1 MPHTDLAREG
11 ARMATVCNSC
21 RYCEEYC
28 AVFPAIMRRGTFA
41 RADLDYLAHL
51 CHNCG
56 ECLYACQY
64 APPHTFAIDLPR
76 MLAQTR
82 LASYEHY
89 CWPAPLGRVFRSH
102 GIASALTL
110 SAALS
115 GVLAAAAWIS
125 NPRGITLTPRHG
137 DFYAVVPHVAMVTL
151 FGAVGLFVLVAMVAS
166 VRRFWRESH
175 AGPLPPLSS
184 VARGLRDALTLR
196 NLHGSGRDCTTQ
208 EEQRTPWR
216 RWFHHCTFYGF
227 LLCFASTSVAAIYH
241 GAFGWIAP
249 YGYTSAPVILGTVG
263 GVGLLVGPMGL
274 LWQRRKRDPA
284 LIDSDQHGLD
294 ESFIVLLWLTSLTG
308 LLLLILR
315 NGAWMAPLLI
325 VHLGVVLALF
335 VTLPYGKFMHGLYRT
350 AALVKSAVE
359 EASTLQRNAKARS
372 DSADARS

>member
-1 MPHTDLAREG
+1 MPHADLVREG
-11 ARMATVCNSC
+11 ARMVTICNSC

-28 AVFPAIMRRGTFA
+28 AVFPAITLRGTFA
-41 RADLDYLAHL
+41 RADLDYLAHV

-89 CWPAPLGRVFRSH
+89 CWPAPLGRAFRRH
-102 GIASALTL
+102 GVTSALTL
-110 SAALS
+110 SIVLS
-115 GVLAAAAWIS
+115 GVLALATWVF
-125 NPRGITLTPRHG
+125 NPQGVALVPRQG
-137 DFYAVVPHVAMVTL
+137 DFYAVVPHFAMVSL
-151 FGAVGLFVLVAMVAS
+151 FGAVGLFVLAAVAVG
-166 VRRFWRESH
+166 VTRFWRETH
-175 AGPLPPLSS
+175 QGPLPRASS

-196 NLHGSGRDCTTQ
+196 NLHGSGRDCTVQ

-227 LLCFASTSVAAIYH
+227 LLCFASTSVAAVYH
-241 GAFGWIAP
+241 GVFGWVAP

-263 GVGLLVGPMGL
+263 GLGLLVGPMGL
-274 LWQRRKRDPA
+274 LWQRRHRDPA

-294 ESFIVLLWLTSLTG
+294 ESFIVLLWITSLTG
-308 LLLLILR
+308 LLLLVLR

-350 AALVKSAVE
+350 AALVKAAVE
-359 EASTLQRNAKARS
+359 QDDRGAAGGR
-372 DSADARS
+372 D

>member
-1 MPHTDLAREG
+1 VPNADLVREG

-28 AVFPAIMRRGTFA
+28 AVFPAITRRGTFA

-64 APPHTFAIDLPR
+64 APPHIFAIDLPR

-82 LASYEHY
+82 LASYERY
-89 CWPAPLGRVFRSH
+89 CWPAPLGRAFRRH
-102 GIASALTL
+102 GVVSALAL

-115 GVLAAAAWIS
+115 GVLALATWVF
-125 NPRGITLTPRHG
+125 NPQAFAPAPRRG
-137 DFYAVVPHVAMVTL
+137 DFYSVLPHLAMVSL
-151 FGAVGLFVLVAMVAS
+151 FGIVGLFVLVAIV
-166 VRRFWRESH
+166 VGVQRFWREGS
-175 AGPLPPLSS
+175 AERLPRASS

-196 NLHGSGRDCTTQ
+196 NLHGSGRDCTGQ

-227 LLCFASTSVAAIYH
+227 LLCFASTSVAAVYH
-241 GAFGWIAP
+241 ELLGRVAP
-249 YGYTSAPVILGTVG
+249 YDYTSAPVVLGTIG
-263 GVGLLVGPMGL
+263 GLGLLVGPMGL
-274 LWQRRKRDPA
+274 LWQRRRRDPA
-284 LIDSDQHGLD
+284 LIDPDQHGLD
-294 ESFIVLLWLTSLTG
+294 ESFIVLLWLTSVTG
-308 LLLLILR
+308 LLLLVMR

-350 AALVKSAVE
+350 AALVRAAVE
-359 EASTLQRNAKARS
+359 QDDEI
-372 DSADARS
+372 